1 MIILFVIMVLA
12 MIPTFL
18 TLDCADSCVASLNQ
32 VSETTLHFVLLAW
45 AGFSALV
52 VLTRVS

>member
-1 MIILFVIMVLA
+1 MVLA